1 MAGKKN
7 KNIGLLISELM
18 EEYNIPTKDDFEKL
32 NQKLDELQNLLKQVA
47 LASVYSGSKPAASRR
62 AGKKISAADM
72 VLDIVKKEKKPVNFK
87 FMKEKTGFDDKK
99 LRNIIFRLH
108 STKQIKRVERGCYLP
123 LDEKTD

>member
-7 KNIGLLISELM
+7 KNFGLLISELM
-18 EEYNIPTKDDFEKL
+18 EEYNIPTKKDFERL
-32 NQKLDELQNLLKQVA
+32 NQRLDELENLLKQAA
-47 LASVYSGSKPAASRR
+47 LASMYSGTKTTVSRMP
-62 AGKKISAADM
+62 GKKITAADM
-72 VLDIVKKEKKPVNFK
+72 VLDTVKKEKKPVNFK

-123 LDEKTD
+123 VDLKED

>member
-7 KNIGLLISELM
+7 KNIGLLISEIM
-18 EEYNIPTKDDFEKL
+18 EEYNIPTKKDFDRL
-32 NQKLDELQNLLKQVA
+32 NQRLDELENLLKQA
-47 LASVYSGSKPAASRR
+47 TLASMYSGTKSSAPRR
-62 AGKKISAADM
+62 QGKKVTAADM

-108 STKQIKRVERGCYLP
+108 STKQIKRVERGCYIP
-123 LDEKTD
+123 VE

>member
-7 KNIGLLISELM
+7 KNLGYLISEIM
-18 EEYNIPTKDDFEKL
+18 EEYNIPTRNDFERLNKRLDKL
-32 NQKLDELQNLLKQVA
+32 ENLLKQAA
-47 LASVYSGSKPAASRR
+47 LASMYSRTKPAASKLQ
-62 AGKKISAADM
+62 GKKLTAADM
-72 VLDIVKKEKKPVNFK
+72 VLETVKKEKKPVNFK

-123 LDEKTD
+123 ADEVED

>member
-7 KNIGLLISELM
+7 KNLGLLISEIM
-18 EEYNIPTKDDFEKL
+18 EEYNIPTKKDFERL
-32 NQKLDELQNLLKQVA
+32 NQRLDELENLLKQA
-47 LASVYSGSKPAASRR
+47 TLASMYSGTKPAVSRR
-62 AGKKISAADM
+62 QGKKITAADM

-123 LDEKTD
+123 VEGGKD